1 MFQLAAKPNTAKSKL
16 VTKSKSRKALIVEDD
31 PQIAELIGI
40 HISDLD
46 FDFKIISDGQ
56 EAIDHIEKE
65 DPYDLYLLD
74 VMLPKVDGID
84 ICKFIRTKGTGPVIM
99 ITARTEEIDKVV
111 GLESGADDYVVKPF
125 SVRELQARIKS
136 VLRRSKMASSKSD
149 DRKDVLTFDDLKVD
163 LDRRLVYKNA
173 EKLEL
178 TPKEF
183 DLLALLAS
191 NPGKSFNRQNLLNIV
206 WGYDF
211 EGFEHTVNSHIN
223 RLRAKV
229 EDDMAKPK
237 YILTTWGFGYRF
249 NEEL

>member
-1 MFQLAAKPNTAKSKL
+1 MFQLAEKHPIPKSNN
-16 VTKSKSRKALIVEDD
+16 VTIPKTKKALIVEDD

-40 HISDLD
+40 HIGDM
-46 FDFKIISDGQ
+46 DFKYVIIADGQ
-56 EAIDHIEKE
+56 EAMDHITDT

-84 ICKFIRTKGTGPVIM
+84 ICKHIRTLGSAPIIM

-125 SVRELQARIKS
+125 GVRELQARIKS
-136 VLRRSKMASSKSD
+136 VLRRSHMSNAKPAENHVIHKA
-149 DRKDVLTFDDLKVD
+149 DLKIDVE
-163 LDRRLVYKNA
+163 RRLVYKGDQ
-173 EKLEL
+173 KLDL
-178 TPKEF
+178 TTKEF
-183 DLLALLAS
+183 ELLSLLAS
-191 NPGKSFNRQNLLNIV
+191 NPGKSYNRQSLLNLV

-223 RLRAKV
+223 RLRAKI
-229 EDDMAKPK
+229 EDNMAKPSFV
-237 YILTTWGFGYRF
+237 LTTWGYGYRF